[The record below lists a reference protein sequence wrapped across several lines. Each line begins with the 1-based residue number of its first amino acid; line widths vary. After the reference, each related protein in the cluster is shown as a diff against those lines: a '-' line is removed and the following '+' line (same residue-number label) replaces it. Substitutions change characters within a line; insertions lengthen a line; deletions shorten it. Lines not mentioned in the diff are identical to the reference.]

1 MTSFKP
7 HIVISSGEPSG
18 IGLDLCVL
26 LSTKKFPAFITVVGD
41 KNALADRAAQ
51 LNKSITFYE
60 NTSIEHKGDHSL
72 SIHHIPACENI
83 QTGLLNPKNNQ
94 YVIDVLNF
102 ALDGCLNKSFDA
114 LVTAPI
120 HKSIINESQPFTGH
134 TEYIAHYTD
143 TKNEVM
149 MLTSKTM
156 KVALVTTHVPLSQV
170 SRLITSEKLEQTL
183 RTIHRD
189 LIHRFKINS
198 PKIFVAGLNPHAG
211 ENGILGLEEI
221 NILTPVINKLKLEGM
236 LIEGPLPADTLFT
249 EKYIQKADCF
259 LAMYHDQGLAVFKHA
274 NFGLG
279 VNVTLGLPIIRTS
292 VDHGTA
298 IDLAGL
304 GNIDPNSF
312 YSAIDLAIDLAQKS
326 HA

>member
-1 MTSFKP
+1 LTAFKP
-7 HIVISSGEPSG
+7 HIVISSGEPAG

-41 KNALADRAAQ
+41 KNALADRASH
-51 LNKSITFYE
+51 LNKSIIFYE

-72 SIHHIPACENI
+72 SIHHIPACETI

-183 RTIHRD
+183 RTTYRD

-236 LIEGPLPADTLFT
+236 LIEGPFPADTLFT

-326 HA
+326 HL

>member
-26 LSTKKFPAFITVVGD
+26 LSTKKFPAFISVVGD

-279 VNVTLGLPIIRTS
+279 VNITLGLPIIRTS

-326 HA
+326 HV

>member
-26 LSTKKFPAFITVVGD
+26 LSTKKFPAFISVVGD

-298 IDLAGL
+298 IDLAGV

-326 HA
+326 HV

>member
-41 KNALADRAAQ
+41 KNALADRASH
-51 LNKSITFYE
+51 LNKSIIFYE

-72 SIHHIPACENI
+72 SIHHIPACETI

-236 LIEGPLPADTLFT
+236 LIEGPFPADTLFT

-326 HA
+326 HL

>member
-312 YSAIDLAIDLAQKS
+312 YNAIDLAIDLAQKS
-326 HA
+326 HV

>member
-26 LSTKKFPAFITVVGD
+26 LSTKKFPAFISVVGD

-183 RTIHRD
+183 RTIHCD

-326 HA
+326 HV

>member
-189 LIHRFKINS
+189 LIHRFKINN

-221 NILTPVINKLKLEGM
+221 NILSPVINKLKLEGM

-298 IDLAGL
+298 IDLAGV

-326 HA
+326 HV

>member
-26 LSTKKFPAFITVVGD
+26 LSTKKFPAFISVVGD

-183 RTIHRD
+183 RTTHRD

-326 HA
+326 HV

>member
-1 MTSFKP
+1 MTAFKP
-7 HIVISSGEPSG
+7 HIIISSGEPAG
-18 IGLDLCVL
+18 IGLDLCAL

-41 KNALADRAAQ
+41 KNALTDRAAQ

-60 NTSIEHKGDHSL
+60 NVSIEHKGDHSL
-72 SIHHIPACENI
+72 SIHHIPACETI

-170 SRLITSEKLEQTL
+170 SRLITSEKIEQTL

-236 LIEGPLPADTLFT
+236 LIEGPFPADTLFT

-304 GNIDPNSF
+304 DNIDPNSF

-326 HA
+326 HV

>member
-1 MTSFKP
+1 LTSFKP

-26 LSTKKFPAFITVVGD
+26 LSTKKFPAFISVVGD

-183 RTIHRD
+183 RTINRD

-326 HA
+326 HV

>member
-26 LSTKKFPAFITVVGD
+26 LSTKKFPAFISVVGD

-60 NTSIEHKGDHSL
+60 NSSIEHKGDHSL

-183 RTIHRD
+183 RTIYRD

-326 HA
+326 HV

>member
-1 MTSFKP
+1 LTSFKP

-26 LSTKKFPAFITVVGD
+26 LSTKKFPAFISVVGD

-149 MLTSKTM
+149 MLASKTM

-326 HA
+326 HV

>member
-60 NTSIEHKGDHSL
+60 NTSLEHKGDNSL
-72 SIHHIPACENI
+72 SIHHIPVCENI

-298 IDLAGL
+298 IDLAGV

-326 HA
+326 HV

>member
-1 MTSFKP
+1 MSFFKP
-7 HIVISSGEPSG
+7 HIVISSGEPAG

-26 LSTKKFPAFITVVGD
+26 LSEKKFPAFITVVAD
-41 KNALADRAAQ
+41 KNALSHRASQ
-51 LNKSITFYE
+51 LNKTITLHE
-60 NTSIEHKGDHSL
+60 NKLIEHKGDHSL
-72 SIHHIPACENI
+72 SISHVSARDDIEA
-83 QTGLLNPKNNQ
+83 GVLNSKNNS
-94 YVIDVLNF
+94 YVLDILNI

-134 TEYIAHYTD
+134 TEYIAHYTH

-149 MLTSKTM
+149 LLASKSM
-156 KVALVTTHVPLSQV
+156 KVALLTTHVPLSQV
-170 SRLITSEKLEQTL
+170 SRLITSQKFEETL
-183 RTIHRD
+183 KTIHRD
-189 LIHRFKINS
+189 LIQRFKIND
-198 PKIFVAGLNPHAG
+198 PVIFVAGLNPHAG
-211 ENGILGLEEI
+211 ENGVLGLEEI
-221 NILTPVINKLKLEGM
+221 DILKPVINKLKLEGM
-236 LIEGPLPADTLFT
+236 LIEGPFPADTLFT

-298 IDLAGL
+298 IDLAGK
-304 GNIDPNSF
+304 GDIDPNSF
-312 YSAIDLAIDLAQKS
+312 YSAIELAIELAQKARS
-326 HA
+326 

>member
-60 NTSIEHKGDHSL
+60 NTSLEHKGDHSL
-72 SIHHIPACENI
+72 SIHHIPVCENI

-259 LAMYHDQGLAVFKHA
+259 LVMYHDQGLAVFKHA

-298 IDLAGL
+298 IDLAGV

-326 HA
+326 HV

>member
-26 LSTKKFPAFITVVGD
+26 LSTKKFPAFISVVGD

-221 NILTPVINKLKLEGM
+221 NVLTPVINKLKLEGM

-326 HA
+326 HV

>member
-149 MLTSKTM
+149 MLSSKTM

-326 HA
+326 HV

>member
-1 MTSFKP
+1 LTSFKP

-26 LSTKKFPAFITVVGD
+26 LSTKKFPAFISVVGD

-72 SIHHIPACENI
+72 SMHHIPACENI

-134 TEYIAHYTD
+134 TEYVAHYTD

-170 SRLITSEKLEQTL
+170 SRLITSEKIEQTL

-221 NILTPVINKLKLEGM
+221 NILSPVINKLKLEGM
-236 LIEGPLPADTLFT
+236 LIEGPFPADTLFT

-326 HA
+326 HV

>member
-1 MTSFKP
+1 LTSFKP

-60 NTSIEHKGDHSL
+60 NTSLEHKGDHSL
-72 SIHHIPACENI
+72 SIHHIPVCENI

-298 IDLAGL
+298 IDLAGV

-326 HA
+326 HV

>member
-1 MTSFKP
+1 MTDFKP
-7 HIVISSGEPSG
+7 HIVISSGEPVG

-41 KNALADRAAQ
+41 KNALSARAGR
-51 LNKSITFYE
+51 LNRSITFYE
-60 NTSIEHKGDHSL
+60 NVPREHKGDHSL

-83 QTGLLNPKNNQ
+83 QIGLLNPRNNQ
-94 YVIDVLNF
+94 YVLDVLNF

-120 HKSIINESQPFTGH
+120 HKSIINETQSFTGH
-134 TEYIAHYTD
+134 TEYIAHYTQA
-143 TKNEVM
+143 KNEVM
-149 MLTSKTM
+149 MLASKTM

-170 SRLITSEKLEQTL
+170 SNLITSEKLEQTL

-189 LIHRFKINS
+189 LIHRFKINN
-198 PKIFVAGLNPHAG
+198 PAIFVAGLNPHAG
-211 ENGILGLEEI
+211 ENGVLGLEEI
-221 NILTPVINKLKLEGM
+221 NILTPVISKLKCEGM

-249 EKYIQKADCF
+249 KKYIQKADCF

-298 IDLAGL
+298 IDLAGQ

-326 HA
+326 HS

>member
-221 NILTPVINKLKLEGM
+221 NILSPVINKLKLEGM

-326 HA
+326 HV

>member
-1 MTSFKP
+1 MSFFKP
-7 HIVISSGEPSG
+7 HIVISSGEPAG

-26 LSTKKFPAFITVVGD
+26 LSEKKFPAFITVVAD
-41 KNALADRAAQ
+41 KNALSHRASQ
-51 LNKSITFYE
+51 LNKTITLHE
-60 NTSIEHKGDHSL
+60 NKLIEHKGDHSL
-72 SIHHIPACENI
+72 SISHVSARDDIEA
-83 QTGLLNPKNNQ
+83 GVLNFKNNG
-94 YVIDVLNF
+94 YVLDVLNF

-120 HKSIINESQPFTGH
+120 HKSIINESHSFTGH
-134 TEYIAHYTD
+134 TEYIAHYTH

-149 MLTSKTM
+149 LLASKSM

-170 SRLITSEKLEQTL
+170 SRLITSKKIEETL
-183 RTIHRD
+183 KTIHRD
-189 LIHRFKINS
+189 LTQRFKINN
-198 PKIFVAGLNPHAG
+198 PVIFVAGLNPHAG
-211 ENGILGLEEI
+211 ENGVLGLEEI
-221 NILTPVINKLKLEGM
+221 DILIPVINKLKSKGM
-236 LIEGPLPADTLFT
+236 LIEGPFPADTLFT
-249 EKYIQKADCF
+249 EKYIKKADCF

-298 IDLAGL
+298 IDLAGK
-304 GNIDPNSF
+304 GMINPSSF

-326 HA
+326 HS

>member
-1 MTSFKP
+1 MTAFKP
-7 HIVISSGEPSG
+7 HIVISSGEPAG

-41 KNALADRAAQ
+41 KNALADRAAH
-51 LNKSITFYE
+51 LNKSIIFYE

-72 SIHHIPACENI
+72 SIHHIPACETI

-183 RTIHRD
+183 RTTHRD

-236 LIEGPLPADTLFT
+236 LIEGPFPADTLFT

-326 HA
+326 HV

>member
-72 SIHHIPACENI
+72 SIHHIPACETI

-326 HA
+326 HV

>member
-26 LSTKKFPAFITVVGD
+26 LSTKKFPAFISVVGD

-72 SIHHIPACENI
+72 SIHHIPACETI

-326 HA
+326 HV

>member
-1 MTSFKP
+1 MTAFKP
-7 HIVISSGEPSG
+7 HIVISSGEPAG

-41 KNALADRAAQ
+41 KNALTDRANR
-51 LNKSITFYE
+51 LNKSITLYE
-60 NTSIEHKGDHSL
+60 NVPLEHKGDHSL

-94 YVIDVLNF
+94 YVLDVLNF

-134 TEYIAHYTD
+134 TEYIAHYTQA
-143 TKNEVM
+143 KNEVM
-149 MLTSKTM
+149 MLASKTM

-170 SRLITSEKLEQTL
+170 SHLITSEKLEQTIK
-183 RTIHRD
+183 TIHRD
-189 LIHRFKINS
+189 LIHRFKIKN
-198 PKIFVAGLNPHAG
+198 PAIFVAGLNPHAG
-211 ENGILGLEEI
+211 ENGVLGLEEI
-221 NILTPVINKLKLEGM
+221 NILTPVISKLKCEGM

-298 IDLAGL
+298 IDLAGQ

-312 YSAIDLAIDLAQKS
+312 FSAIDLAIDLAQKS

>member
-51 LNKSITFYE
+51 LNESITFYG

-326 HA
+326 HV

>member
-26 LSTKKFPAFITVVGD
+26 LSTKKFPAFISVIGD

-326 HA
+326 HV

>member
-1 MTSFKP
+1 
-7 HIVISSGEPSG
+7 
-18 IGLDLCVL
+18 
-26 LSTKKFPAFITVVGD
+26 LSH
-41 KNALADRAAQ
+41 RASQ
-51 LNKSITFYE
+51 LNKTITLHE
-60 NTSIEHKGDHSL
+60 NKLIEHKGDHSL
-72 SIHHIPACENI
+72 SISHFSARDDIEA
-83 QTGLLNPKNNQ
+83 GVLNSKNNG
-94 YVIDVLNF
+94 YVLDVLNF

-120 HKSIINESQPFTGH
+120 HKRIINESQSFTGH
-134 TEYIAHYTD
+134 TEYIAHYTH

-149 MLTSKTM
+149 LLASKSM

-170 SRLITSEKLEQTL
+170 SRLITSKKIEETL
-183 RTIHRD
+183 KTIHRD
-189 LIHRFKINS
+189 LTQRFKINN
-198 PKIFVAGLNPHAG
+198 PVIFVAGLNPHAG

-221 NILTPVINKLKLEGM
+221 DILIPVINKLKLEGM
-236 LIEGPLPADTLFT
+236 LIEGPFPADTLFT
-249 EKYIQKADCF
+249 EKYIKKADCF

-298 IDLAGL
+298 IDLAGK
-304 GNIDPNSF
+304 GTIDPNSF

-326 HA
+326 HS

>member
-1 MTSFKP
+1 MTAFKP
-7 HIVISSGEPSG
+7 HIVISSGEPAG

-41 KNALADRAAQ
+41 KNALTDRANR
-51 LNKSITFYE
+51 LNKSITLYE
-60 NTSIEHKGDHSL
+60 NVPIEHKGDHSL

-83 QTGLLNPKNNQ
+83 QTGLLNPRNNQ
-94 YVIDVLNF
+94 YVLDVLNF

-134 TEYIAHYTD
+134 TEYIAHYTQA
-143 TKNEVM
+143 KNEVM
-149 MLTSKTM
+149 MLASKTM

-221 NILTPVINKLKLEGM
+221 NILTPVISKLKCEGM

-298 IDLAGL
+298 IDLAGQ

-312 YSAIDLAIDLAQKS
+312 FSAIDLAIDLAQKS

>member
-1 MTSFKP
+1 LTAFKP
-7 HIVISSGEPSG
+7 HIVISSGEPAG

-41 KNALADRAAQ
+41 KNALTDRANR
-51 LNKSITFYE
+51 LNKSITLYE
-60 NTSIEHKGDHSL
+60 NVPIEHKGDHSL

-83 QTGLLNPKNNQ
+83 QTGLLNPRNNQ
-94 YVIDVLNF
+94 YVLDVLNF

-134 TEYIAHYTD
+134 TEYIAHYTQA
-143 TKNEVM
+143 KNEVM
-149 MLTSKTM
+149 MLASKTM

-170 SRLITSEKLEQTL
+170 SHLITSEKLEQTIK
-183 RTIHRD
+183 TIHRD
-189 LIHRFKINS
+189 LIHRFKIKN
-198 PKIFVAGLNPHAG
+198 PAIFVAGLNPHAG
-211 ENGILGLEEI
+211 ENGVLGLEEI
-221 NILTPVINKLKLEGM
+221 NILTPVISKLKCEGM

-298 IDLAGL
+298 IDLAGQ

-312 YSAIDLAIDLAQKS
+312 FSAIDLAIDLAQKS

>member
-7 HIVISSGEPSG
+7 HIVISSGEPAG

-149 MLTSKTM
+149 MLTSITM

-298 IDLAGL
+298 IDLAGQ